1 MVFWYNYVMNSNLN
15 IHNNYTTKQLRLP
28 LDLEIKI
35 PFDSEVRT
43 FDEVFKR
50 LKLERYL
57 ISQKDNRGRVGYN
70 PVKMLK
76 LVLFCQ
82 MEKIQSLRAMEKAA
96 KNDIRIMWL
105 TDEMK
110 PSHQAIK
117 NFLDSYLVK
126 NIEDIFYEI
135 TNFLITKEKI
145 DTEKLYI
152 DGTKIESMANK
163 YTFVWRGSV
172 EKFQIKLYKK
182 ISKYLESLN
191 QRYELENI
199 YFPIYTEYNVDY
211 LSKVHQFINDQVK
224 RSNITFTYGKGNRK
238 TALQR
243 DFEKIDEYLSKL
255 IEYENHLKIMGTNRN
270 SYSKTDHD
278 ATFMR
283 MKEDYMKNDQL
294 KPGYNIQIGISDEYI
309 IHLDIFN
316 DRNDYKTLIPF
327 LEGYYKRYNKYPKY
341 PVADAG
347 YGGLTNYRYLKTN
360 DMELYQKYNM
370 YVKDTT
376 DKKRVNDYYNG
387 LNIKTDE
394 DGDVISKTGSKL
406 EYIYT
411 RKNGSQVYYI
421 KEENRT
427 VDLNKE
433 NISYQK
439 EVINNLQSDLGI
451 ELRDQRS
458 IQAEGAFGVIKDPFK
473 TRRFR
478 RRGTQNVR
486 LEFFLVAIGYNLS
499 KYHNKK
505 YRIIN

>member
-1 MVFWYNYVMNSNLN
+1 MNSNLN

-255 IEYENHLKIMGTNRN
+255 IEYENH
-270 SYSKTDHD
+270 
-278 ATFMR
+278 
-283 MKEDYMKNDQL
+283 
-294 KPGYNIQIGISDEYI
+294 
-309 IHLDIFN
+309 
-316 DRNDYKTLIPF
+316 
-327 LEGYYKRYNKYPKY
+327 
-341 PVADAG
+341 
-347 YGGLTNYRYLKTN
+347 
-360 DMELYQKYNM
+360 
-370 YVKDTT
+370 
-376 DKKRVNDYYNG
+376 
-387 LNIKTDE
+387 
-394 DGDVISKTGSKL
+394 
-406 EYIYT
+406 
-411 RKNGSQVYYI
+411 
-421 KEENRT
+421 
-427 VDLNKE
+427 
-433 NISYQK
+433 
-439 EVINNLQSDLGI
+439 
-451 ELRDQRS
+451 
-458 IQAEGAFGVIKDPFK
+458 
-473 TRRFR
+473 
-478 RRGTQNVR
+478 
-486 LEFFLVAIGYNLS
+486 
-499 KYHNKK
+499 
-505 YRIIN
+505 